1 MCGLSGDDA
10 RDLFRKV
17 RASRAITKQPEASD
31 RFEIYA
37 TGDSLI
43 QWVFTKKS
51 EPAYPAITC
60 RRMYQEANG
69 SWHQT
74 RNMRCDASREACDRL
89 FSEFQSLD
97 EQMRQ
102 QLVERTAGSR

>member
-1 MCGLSGDDA
+1 MCGLSGNDA
-10 RDLFRKV
+10 LDLLRKV
-17 RASRAITKQPEASD
+17 RASRAISEQAAASD

-37 TGDSLI
+37 TGDSFI

-60 RRMYQEANG
+60 RRIYQEANG
-69 SWHQT
+69 SWQQT

-102 QLVERTAGSR
+102 QLAERAAGSR